1 MKVSLFYLP
10 ETLTAL
16 LLLVSIYVTTFDNN
30 SHTIST
36 FAQGQ
41 PLDEAEK
48 LLSDIQSLMNKS
60 GATDPA
66 DFSAS
71 SDLAANNSEFGLKN
85 EGRKDL
91 SGHYSNLKFGI
102 VDFAIPAGWFASE
115 NFEGEKLLFVDI
127 QQGTAK
133 ERLDKLTREP
143 LDLNSS
149 IITPKISLTSY
160 DKEASKQA
168 DLLLEKYV
176 GGSGIIK
183 TCNNVES
190 NTTAEIDGKPFKVIT
205 IECKRFVKSNENA
218 TNNPQD
224 SISTDVIKKYE
235 YETPDTIFSVELTL
249 PTQDYYSTVHKN
261 VDITEYSPL
270 LESMAGSLKLK

>member
-102 VDFAIPAGWFASE
+102 VDFAIPAG
-115 NFEGEKLLFVDI
+115 
-127 QQGTAK
+127 
-133 ERLDKLTREP
+133 
-143 LDLNSS
+143 
-149 IITPKISLTSY
+149 
-160 DKEASKQA
+160 
-168 DLLLEKYV
+168 
-176 GGSGIIK
+176 
-183 TCNNVES
+183 
-190 NTTAEIDGKPFKVIT
+190 
-205 IECKRFVKSNENA
+205 
-218 TNNPQD
+218 
-224 SISTDVIKKYE
+224 
-235 YETPDTIFSVELTL
+235 
-249 PTQDYYSTVHKN
+249 
-261 VDITEYSPL
+261 
-270 LESMAGSLKLK
+270 

>member
-1 MKVSLFYLP
+1 MKVSLFYLT
-10 ETLTAL
+10 ETLTVL
-16 LLLVSIYVTTFDNN
+16 LLLVSIYVTAFDNN
-30 SHTIST
+30 SHIIST

-48 LLSDIQSLMNKS
+48 LLSDIQSLKNKS
-60 GATDPA
+60 GATGPA

-71 SDLAANNSEFGLKN
+71 SDLAANNSEFGLED

-102 VDFAIPAGWFASE
+102 ADFVIPSGWFASE

-133 ERLDKLTREP
+133 ERLDKLTQEP

-149 IITPKISLTSY
+149 IISPKISLTSY
-160 DKEASKQA
+160 DKEESKQA

-176 GGSGIIK
+176 GDSDIIK

-190 NTTAEIDGKPFKVIT
+190 NSTAEID
-205 IECKRFVKSNENA
+205 
-218 TNNPQD
+218 
-224 SISTDVIKKYE
+224 
-235 YETPDTIFSVELTL
+235 
-249 PTQDYYSTVHKN
+249 
-261 VDITEYSPL
+261 
-270 LESMAGSLKLK
+270 ESHSR